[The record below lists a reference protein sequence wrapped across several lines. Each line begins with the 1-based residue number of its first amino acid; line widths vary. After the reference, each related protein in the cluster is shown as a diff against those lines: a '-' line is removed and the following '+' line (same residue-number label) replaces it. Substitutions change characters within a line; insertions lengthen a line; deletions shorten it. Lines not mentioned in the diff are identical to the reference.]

1 MPSFSTTTK
10 DEISKLE
17 LKSSCC
23 LRAEIAAIIQMS
35 GSLSINGGGISLKI
49 TTENASIARR
59 IFNLLKVIYNVHS
72 DIVVKK
78 NRQLKKNN
86 SYMIN
91 VDGSEKV
98 EHILRDIEVLRDSE
112 SIYYGL
118 SNRISPSIVKDRCCK
133 RAYIRGA
140 FLGGGS
146 ISNPERTYHF
156 EFITNDDEYS
166 KDLSELVNSFGL
178 KSKVVTRKDYYIVYI
193 KEGEQVVDLLNIMGA
208 HNALLRLEDI
218 RVLKEMRNN
227 INRIVNCETAN
238 LAKTI
243 NASLRQIKKIEFI
256 DNTMGIENLPENL
269 KEIAR
274 LRIENQDASL
284 KELGELLSPTVGKSG
299 VNHRLRKL
307 EEIAD
312 ELSEG
317 GKRVDSENS

>member
-17 LKSSCC
+17 LKSKCC

-35 GSLSINGGGISLKI
+35 GSLSISGGGISLKV

-59 IFNLLKVIYNVHS
+59 IFNLLKVIYEVHS
-72 DIVVKK
+72 DIVVRK

-91 VDGSEKV
+91 VEGSEKV
-98 EHILRDIEVLRDSE
+98 EHILRDIEVLRDRE

-118 SNRISPSIVKDRCCK
+118 SNRISPNIVKDRCCK

-284 KELGELLSPTVGKSG
+284 KELGELLSPPVGKSG

-317 GKRVDSENS
+317 GKRVDRENC